1 MRLNLYVI
9 LLYVVY
15 FTSSAAQCSEMYT
28 INIIVFLICAG
39 CYYGMTENVEENNRT
54 KKWRTE
60 KNKRPNVRTGKCRTE
75 FEGPYCVGWKMKD
88 QRRRLHNVKS
98 RPIVRNE

>member
-1 MRLNLYVI
+1 
-9 LLYVVY
+9 
-15 FTSSAAQCSEMYT
+15 MYT

-60 KNKRPNVRTGKCRTE
+60 KIE
-75 FEGPYCVGWKMKD
+75 D
-88 QRRRLHNVKS
+88 QRSGPENAG
-98 RPIVRNE
+98 RNLKDHIA

>member
-15 FTSSAAQCSEMYT
+15 FTSSAAQCSAMYT

-60 KNKRPNVRTGKCRTE
+60 KIE
-75 FEGPYCVGWKMKD
+75 D
-88 QRRRLHNVKS
+88 QRSGPENAG
-98 RPIVRNE
+98 RNLKDHIA